1 VIVPPGIC
9 IRGREPLMPPFLQP
23 IIYPM
28 TSLRPNRV
36 VRRRLAYGILTL
48 GLLLSVPLIHRS
60 AWLGSAQLHTLIE
73 TTRILL
79 ALTTGAMALVR
90 YYTKK
95 SSTYLLLGSGFLG
108 AAVLNCYHTAITST
122 FFAGRTPSALSA
134 LTYWSGAV
142 PEIYLSL
149 TLCASLVAWKRET
162 RRASGARIKEVYIYC
177 LMGIWTV
184 ATFLFF
190 AFVPLPGGYYP
201 DRLITHPTDL
211 AQSVMFAIAFIGY
224 FLKGAWKEDDFE
236 YWLVLSLIAATAA
249 HMLFLSSFHKVFD
262 ASFFA
267 AHLLLVAQSALVLV
281 GLFVSMHSVFKRETE
296 NATHLS
302 RANRSLAGEI
312 TERQRVAEALRRA
325 HDELEIRVQERTQ
338 ELSRANRELADEIA
352 GRKVVEHA
360 LQMAKEA
367 AESAN
372 LAKSN
377 FLANMSHEIRTPMN
391 GIIGMTEL
399 ALDTEMTRDQREY
412 LEIVRSSADSL
423 LSLLNDILD
432 FSKIEAGKLDME
444 SVPFSLRDALDDTM
458 KTVSFRAH
466 QKGLELVC
474 HVLPEVPDALQG
486 DPTRLRQVVLNL
498 LGNAVKFTSKGEVVL
513 VVEKRE
519 EMHEVVVLDFAVTDT
534 GLGIPRE
541 KHASIFEVFT
551 QADASTT
558 RKFGGTGLGLAIC
571 SRIVEMMGGRI
582 WVESEPGR
590 GSTFHFEVRFALQK
604 NSPVHYE
611 PIGIEMLRD
620 LPALV
625 VDDNATNLRIF
636 EETLVGW
643 GMRPTLAA
651 GGPQAIAAL
660 EQVGGKE
667 NAYPLILLDAQMP
680 ELDGFSVAKAIK
692 QDRNHSESIMIML
705 TSAGMRGDGERC
717 RELGIT
723 AYLAKPVRRSDL
735 LEAIKMALVSH
746 QRSEKSSPVITR
758 HLLRESRRQL
768 KILLAEDNAVNQ
780 MLAVRLLEKRGHT
793 VTVAQTGKLA
803 VEAHETQPFDLVL
816 MDVQMP
822 EMDGLEATIAIR
834 QREKLSGKHIPI
846 IAMTAHAMVGDRELC
861 LKAGMDGYVT
871 KPLDVGDLF
880 AVIDDFVHSPMQP
893 SIV

>member
-1 VIVPPGIC
+1 
-9 IRGREPLMPPFLQP
+9 
-23 IIYPM
+23 M

-36 VRRRLAYGILTL
+36 VRRRFAYGILA
-48 GLLLSVPLIHRS
+48 LSLILVAPLVHRS
-60 AWLGSAQLHTLIE
+60 TWVGSVQLHTLFE
-73 TTRILL
+73 TIVTLL
-79 ALTTGAMALVR
+79 GLTTGAMALVR
-90 YYTKK
+90 YYTRK
-95 SSTYLLLGSGFLG
+95 SSTYLILGSGFLG
-108 AAVLNCYHTAITST
+108 VAILNSYHTAITSS
-122 FFAGRTPSALSA
+122 FLAGRTPSVLSA
-134 LTYWSGAV
+134 LTTWSGAV
-142 PEIYLSL
+142 PQVFLSL
-149 TLCASLVAWKRET
+149 VLCASLVSWKIEKGRS
-162 RRASGARIKEVYIYC
+162 APIRIKESYIYC
-177 LMGIWTV
+177 LVGLWTV

-190 AFVPLPGGYYP
+190 AFVPLPAGYFP
-201 DRLITHPTDL
+201 DKVITHPADL
-211 AQSVMFAIAFIGY
+211 PQASLFVIAVIG
-224 FLKGAWKEDDFE
+224 FLLKGEWRNDDFE
-236 YWLVLSLIAATAA
+236 HWLVISLIIAAVL
-249 HMLFLSSFHKVFD
+249 HLLFLSYFRKAFD
-262 ASFFA
+262 ATFFA
-267 AHLLLVAQSALVLV
+267 AHVLLVAQYVFMLV
-281 GLFVSMHSVFKRETE
+281 GTFVSMHSIFKREAE
-296 NATHLS
+296 ISAHLS
-302 RANRSLAGEI
+302 QANQSLASEI
-312 TERQRVAEALRRA
+312 TERQRVAEALRQA
-325 HDELEIRVQERTQ
+325 HDELEVRVQERTQ

-352 GRKVVEHA
+352 GRKLVEFA
-360 LQMAKEA
+360 LQKAKEA
-367 AESAN
+367 AENAN

-444 SVPFSLRDALDDTM
+444 TVPFNLRDALDDTM

-486 DPTRLRQVVLNL
+486 DPTRLRQIVLNL
-498 LGNAVKFTSKGEVVL
+498 LGNAVKFTSQGEVVL
-513 VVEKRE
+513 VVEPRE
-519 EMHEVVVLDFAVTDT
+519 EVNEAVVLHFAVTDT
-534 GLGIPRE
+534 GIGIPRE

-551 QADASTT
+551 QADTSTT

-571 SRIVEMMGGRI
+571 SRIVEIMGGRI

-604 NSPVHYE
+604 NSPVRYE
-611 PIGIEMLRD
+611 PIDIEMLQD

-636 EETLVGW
+636 EEALVGW

-651 GGPQAIAAL
+651 GGPQALAAL
-660 EQVGGKE
+660 GKVTGKK
-667 NAYPLILLDAQMP
+667 NAYPLILLDSQMP
-680 ELDGFSVAKAIK
+680 ELDGFSVAKTIK
-692 QDRNHSESIMIML
+692 QDPNHSESVLIML
-705 TSAGMRGDGERC
+705 TSAGMRGDAERC
-717 RELGIT
+717 RELGIN
-723 AYLAKPVRRSDL
+723 AYLAKPIRRSEL
-735 LEAIKMALVSH
+735 LEAIKMALGSH
-746 QRSEKSSPVITR
+746 QQSEKSSPVITR

-768 KILLAEDNAVNQ
+768 KILLAEDNPVNQ

-793 VTVAQTGKLA
+793 VTVAETGMLA
-803 VEAHETQPFDLVL
+803 VKAHESHPFDLVL

-834 QREKLSGKHIPI
+834 QREKLSGNHIPI

-871 KPLDVGDLF
+871 KPLDVGNLF
-880 AVIDDFVHSPMQP
+880 AVIDDLVHSPMQP

>member
-1 VIVPPGIC
+1 MLGSI
-9 IRGREPLMPPFLQP
+9 QP
-23 IIYPM
+23 ITYPM
-28 TSLRPNRV
+28 PSLRLNRV
-36 VRRRLAYGILTL
+36 VRRRFAYGILAL
-48 GLLLSVPLIHRS
+48 GLLLIAPPIHRS
-60 AWLGSAQLHTLIE
+60 TWLGSVQLHTLIE
-73 TTRILL
+73 TIVTLL
-79 ALTTGAMALVR
+79 GLTTGAMALVR
-90 YYTKK
+90 YYTRK
-95 SSTYLLLGSGFLG
+95 SSTYLILGSGFLG
-108 AAVLNCYHTAITST
+108 VAILNSYHTAITSS
-122 FFAGRTPSALSA
+122 FLAGRTPSALSA
-134 LTYWSGAV
+134 LTTWSGAV
-142 PEIYLSL
+142 PQVFLSL
-149 TLCASLVAWKRET
+149 VLCASLVCWKIEKGRS
-162 RRASGARIKEVYIYC
+162 APIRIKESYIYC
-177 LMGIWTV
+177 LVGLWTV

-190 AFVPLPGGYYP
+190 AFVPLPAGYFP
-201 DRLITHPTDL
+201 DKVITHPADL
-211 AQSVMFAIAFIGY
+211 PQASLFVIAVIG
-224 FLKGAWKEDDFE
+224 FLLKGEWKEDDFE
-236 YWLVLSLIAATAA
+236 HWLVISLIIAAVV
-249 HMLFLSSFHKVFD
+249 HLLFLSYFRKAFD
-262 ASFFA
+262 ATFFA
-267 AHLLLVAQSALVLV
+267 AHVLMLAQYVFMLV
-281 GLFVSMHSVFKRETE
+281 GLFVSMHSIFKREAE
-296 NATHLS
+296 NATNLL
-302 RANRSLAGEI
+302 RANESLATEI

-325 HDELEIRVQERTQ
+325 HDDLEVRVQERTQ

-352 GRKVVEHA
+352 GRKLVEHA

-372 LAKSN
+372 LAKSS
-377 FLANMSHEIRTPMN
+377 FLANMSHEIRAPMN
-391 GIIGMTEL
+391 GIIGMTDL

-412 LEIVRSSADSL
+412 LDIVRSSADSL

-444 SVPFSLRDALDDTM
+444 TVPFNLRDALDDTM

-474 HVLPEVPDALQG
+474 HVLAEVPDALQG
-486 DPTRLRQVVLNL
+486 DPTRLRQIVLNL
-498 LGNAVKFTSKGEVVL
+498 LGNAVKFTSQGEVVL

-519 EMHEVVVLDFAVTDT
+519 EVDEAVVLHFAVTDT
-534 GLGIPRE
+534 GIGIPRE
-541 KHASIFEVFT
+541 KHASIFDVFT
-551 QADASTT
+551 QADTSTT

-571 SRIVEMMGGRI
+571 TRIIEMMGGRI

-604 NSPVHYE
+604 NSPVRYE

-651 GGPQAIAAL
+651 GGPQALAAL
-660 EQVGGKE
+660 EGVTGKN
-667 NAYPLILLDAQMP
+667 NAYPLILLDSQMP

-692 QDRNHSESIMIML
+692 QDPNHSESVVIML
-705 TSAGMRGDGERC
+705 TSAGIRGDGERC
-717 RELGIT
+717 REIGIN
-723 AYLAKPVRRSDL
+723 AYLGKPIRRSEL
-735 LEAIKMALVSH
+735 LEAIKLALGSH
-746 QRSEKSSPVITR
+746 QRNEKSSPVITR
-758 HLLRESRRQL
+758 HLMRENRRQL

-793 VTVAQTGKLA
+793 VTVVQTGRLA
-803 VEAHETQPFDLVL
+803 VKAHETQPFDLVL

-834 QREKLSGKHIPI
+834 QREEKSGKHIPI

-861 LKAGMDGYVT
+861 LKAGMDAYVT

-880 AVIDDFVHSPMQP
+880 AVIDDLLHSPMQP

>member
-1 VIVPPGIC
+1 
-9 IRGREPLMPPFLQP
+9 MPPFLQP

-28 TSLRPNRV
+28 TCLRPNRV
-36 VRRRLAYGILTL
+36 VRRRFAYGILAL
-48 GLLLSVPLIHRS
+48 GLLLVAPLVHGS
-60 AWLGSAQLHTLIE
+60 TWLGSAQLHTLIE
-73 TTRILL
+73 TTRTLL
-79 ALTTGAMALVR
+79 ALTTGVMALVR

-108 AAVLNCYHTAITST
+108 AAILNSYHTAFTST
-122 FFAGRTPSALSA
+122 FLAGRTPSALSA

-149 TLCASLVAWKRET
+149 TLCASLVAWKVET
-162 RRASGARIKEVYIYC
+162 RRASGARIKEVYIYY

-201 DRLITHPTDL
+201 DSIITHPTDL
-211 AQSVMFAIAFIGY
+211 AQSVLFAIAIIGY
-224 FLKGAWKEDDFE
+224 LLKGGWKKDDFE
-236 YWLVLSLIAATAA
+236 HWLVLSLIAATAA
-249 HMLFLSSFHKVFD
+249 HLLFLSSFHKVFD

-267 AHLLLVAQSALVLV
+267 AHALLVAQSALVLV
-281 GLFVSMHSVFKRETE
+281 GLFVSMHSIFKRETE

-302 RANRSLAGEI
+302 RANRSLAAEI

-325 HDELEIRVQERTQ
+325 HDELEIRVQERTK

-352 GRKVVEHA
+352 GRKLVEHA
-360 LQMAKEA
+360 LLMAKEA

-391 GIIGMTEL
+391 GIIGMTDL

-486 DPTRLRQVVLNL
+486 DPTRLRQIVLNL

-519 EMHEVVVLDFAVTDT
+519 EMHEVVFLHFAVTDT
-534 GLGIPRE
+534 GIGIPRE
-541 KHASIFEVFT
+541 KHAAIFEVFT
-551 QADASTT
+551 QADTSTT

-571 SRIVEMMGGRI
+571 SRIVEIMGGRI

-604 NSPVHYE
+604 NSPVRYE
-611 PIGIEMLRD
+611 LIGMETLRD
-620 LPALV
+620 LRALV

-643 GMRPTLAA
+643 GMKPTLAA
-651 GGPQAIAAL
+651 GGPQALAVL
-660 EQVGGKE
+660 EEVAGKK
-667 NAYPLILLDAQMP
+667 NAYPLILLDSQMP

-692 QDRNHSESIMIML
+692 QDPNHSESVLIML
-705 TSAGMRGDGERC
+705 TSAGIRGDAERC

-723 AYLAKPVRRSDL
+723 AYLAKPIRRSEL
-735 LEAIKMALVSH
+735 LEAIKMALGSH
-746 QRSEKSSPVITR
+746 LRSEKSSPVITR

-768 KILLAEDNAVNQ
+768 KILLAEDNVVNQ
-780 MLAVRLLEKRGHT
+780 MLATRLLEKRGHA
-793 VTVAQTGKLA
+793 VTVAQTGTLA
-803 VEAHETQPFDLVL
+803 VKAHESHAFDLVL

-834 QREKLSGKHIPI
+834 QREKMSGKHVPI

-880 AVIDDFVHSPMQP
+880 AVIDDLVHSPMQP

>member
-1 VIVPPGIC
+1 
-9 IRGREPLMPPFLQP
+9 MPPLIQP
-23 IIYPM
+23 IRYPM
-28 TSLRPNRV
+28 TYLRPNRT
-36 VRRRLAYGILTL
+36 VRRSFAYVLLAF
-48 GLLLSVPLIHRS
+48 GLLFIAPPIHRS
-60 AWLGSAQLHTLIE
+60 TWLGSVQLHTLIE
-73 TTRILL
+73 AITTLL
-79 ALTTGAMALVR
+79 GLTTGAMALVR
-90 YYTKK
+90 YYTRK
-95 SSTYLLLGSGFLG
+95 SSTYLILGSGFLG
-108 AAVLNCYHTAITST
+108 VAILNSYHTAITSS
-122 FFAGRTPSALSA
+122 FLAGRTPSTLSA
-134 LTYWSGAV
+134 LTTWSGAV
-142 PEIYLSL
+142 PQVFLSL
-149 TLCASLVAWKRET
+149 VLCASLVSWKVEK
-162 RRASGARIKEVYIYC
+162 RRSAPFRIKESYMYC
-177 LMGIWTV
+177 VVGLWTV

-190 AFVPLPGGYYP
+190 AFVPLPAGYFP
-201 DRLITHPTDL
+201 DKVITHPSDL
-211 AQSVMFAIAFIGY
+211 IQTVLFVIAVIGY
-224 FLKGAWKEDDFE
+224 LLKGVWKDDDFE
-236 YWLVLSLIAATAA
+236 HWFVISLIIGVNLHLFFLSYFRKTFAAT
-249 HMLFLSSFHKVFD
+249 
-262 ASFFA
+262 FFA
-267 AHLLLVAQSALVLV
+267 AHVLMVAQYVFMLV
-281 GLFVSMHSVFKRETE
+281 GLFVSMHSIFKREAE
-296 NATHLS
+296 NATNLS
-302 RANRSLAGEI
+302 QANQSLATEI

-325 HDELEIRVQERTQ
+325 HDELEVRVQERTQ

-352 GRKVVEHA
+352 GRKLVEHA

-412 LEIVRSSADSL
+412 LDIVRSSADSL

-444 SVPFSLRDALDDTM
+444 TIPFNLRDALDDTM

-466 QKGLELVC
+466 QKGLELAC

-486 DPTRLRQVVLNL
+486 DPTRLRQIVLNL

-519 EMHEVVVLDFAVTDT
+519 EVNGAVVLHFAVTDT
-534 GLGIPRE
+534 GIPLE
-541 KHASIFEVFT
+541 KHACIFEVFT
-551 QADASTT
+551 QADTSTT
-558 RKFGGTGLGLAIC
+558 RKFGGTGLGLAIS
-571 SRIVEMMGGRI
+571 SRIVGMMGGRI

-604 NSPVHYE
+604 NSPARYE
-611 PIGIEMLRD
+611 PVGIEMLRD
-620 LPALV
+620 LPPLV

-651 GGPQAIAAL
+651 GGPQALAAL
-660 EQVGGKE
+660 GQVGGKK
-667 NAYPLILLDAQMP
+667 NAYPLILIDAQMP

-692 QDRNHSESIMIML
+692 QDPNHSESIMIML
-705 TSAGMRGDGERC
+705 TSAGMRGDDERC

-723 AYLAKPVRRSDL
+723 AYLAKPVRRSEL
-735 LEAIKMALVSH
+735 LEAIKMALGSQ

-768 KILLAEDNAVNQ
+768 KILLAQDNAVNQ

-793 VTVAQTGKLA
+793 VTVVQTGKRA

-822 EMDGLEATIAIR
+822 EMDGLEATVAIR
-834 QREKLSGKHIPI
+834 QREKVSGKHIPI

-880 AVIDDFVHSPMQP
+880 TVIDDLVHSPMQP

>member
-1 VIVPPGIC
+1 MLGSI
-9 IRGREPLMPPFLQP
+9 QP
-23 IIYPM
+23 ITYLM
-28 TSLRPNRV
+28 TSLRPNRIA
-36 VRRRLAYGILTL
+36 RRSFAYGLL
-48 GLLLSVPLIHRS
+48 AFGLLLIAPAIHRS
-60 AWLGSAQLHTLIE
+60 TWVGSVQLHTLFE
-73 TTRILL
+73 TIVTLL
-79 ALTTGAMALVR
+79 GLTTGAMALVR
-90 YYTKK
+90 YYTRK
-95 SSTYLLLGSGFLG
+95 SSTYLILGSGFLG
-108 AAVLNCYHTAITST
+108 VAILNSYHTAITSS
-122 FFAGRTPSALSA
+122 FLVGRTPSALSA
-134 LTYWSGAV
+134 LTTWSGAV
-142 PEIYLSL
+142 PQVFLSL
-149 TLCASLVAWKRET
+149 VLCASLASWKIEKGRS
-162 RRASGARIKEVYIYC
+162 APIRIKESYIYC
-177 LMGIWTV
+177 LVGLWTV

-190 AFVPLPGGYYP
+190 AFVPLPAGYFP
-201 DRLITHPTDL
+201 DKVITHPADL
-211 AQSVMFAIAFIGY
+211 PQASLYVIAVIG
-224 FLKGAWKEDDFE
+224 FLLKGEWKDDDFE
-236 YWLVLSLIAATAA
+236 HWLVISLIIAAFLHLLFLSYFRKTFDATFFAA
-249 HMLFLSSFHKVFD
+249 HML
-262 ASFFA
+262 
-267 AHLLLVAQSALVLV
+267 LVAQYVFMLV
-281 GLFVSMHSVFKRETE
+281 GLFVSMHSIFKREAE
-296 NATHLS
+296 NATNLS
-302 RANRSLAGEI
+302 HANQSLATEI
-312 TERQRVAEALRRA
+312 TERQRVAEALRQA
-325 HDELEIRVQERTQ
+325 HDELEVRVQERTQ

-352 GRKVVEHA
+352 GRKLVEQA

-412 LEIVRSSADSL
+412 LDIVRSSADSL

-444 SVPFSLRDALDDTM
+444 TVPFNLRDAMDDTM

-486 DPTRLRQVVLNL
+486 DPTRLRQIVLNL
-498 LGNAVKFTSKGEVVL
+498 LGNAVKFTSRGEVVL

-519 EMHEVVVLDFAVTDT
+519 EVNEAVVLHFAVTDT
-534 GLGIPRE
+534 GIGIPLE
-541 KHASIFEVFT
+541 KHASIFDVFT
-551 QADASTT
+551 QADTSTT

-571 SRIVEMMGGRI
+571 SRIVELMGGRI

-590 GSTFHFEVRFALQK
+590 GSTFHFEVRFGLQK
-604 NSPVHYE
+604 NSPVRYE
-611 PIGIEMLRD
+611 PIGIEMLQD

-651 GGPQAIAAL
+651 GGRQALSAL
-660 EQVGGKE
+660 EAVTGKKS
-667 NAYPLILLDAQMP
+667 AYRLILLDSQMP

-692 QDRNHSESIMIML
+692 QDPNHSESVLIML
-705 TSAGMRGDGERC
+705 TSAGIRGDAERC
-717 RELGIT
+717 REVGIN
-723 AYLAKPVRRSDL
+723 AYLAKPIRRSEL
-735 LEAIKMALVSH
+735 LEAIKMALGSH
-746 QRSEKSSPVITR
+746 QRSEQSSPVITR

-780 MLAVRLLEKRGHT
+780 MLAVRLLEKRGHA
-793 VTVAQTGKLA
+793 VTVAQTGTLA
-803 VEAHETQPFDLVL
+803 VKAHESQPFDLVL

-834 QREKLSGKHIPI
+834 QREKMSGKHIPI

-861 LKAGMDGYVT
+861 LKAGMDGYVS

-880 AVIDDFVHSPMQP
+880 AVIDDLVHSPMQP

>member
-1 VIVPPGIC
+1 
-9 IRGREPLMPPFLQP
+9 MP
-23 IIYPM
+23 
-28 TSLRPNRV
+28 SLRQNRI
-36 VRRRLAYGILTL
+36 VRRSFAYGLLTL
-48 GLLLSVPLIHRS
+48 GLLFIATPIHRS
-60 AWLGSAQLHTLIE
+60 SWLGSVQLHTLIE
-73 TTRILL
+73 TAVTLL
-79 ALTTGAMALVR
+79 GLINGAMALVR
-90 YYTKK
+90 YYTRK
-95 SSTYLLLGSGFLG
+95 SSTFLILGSGFLG
-108 AAVLNCYHTAITST
+108 VAILNSYHTAITSS
-122 FFAGRTPSALSA
+122 FLAGRTPSALSA
-134 LTYWSGAV
+134 LTTWSGAV
-142 PEIYLSL
+142 PQVFLSL
-149 TLCASLVAWKRET
+149 VLCASLVSWKIEKGRS
-162 RRASGARIKEVYIYC
+162 APIRIKESYVYC
-177 LMGIWTV
+177 LVGLWAV

-190 AFVPLPGGYYP
+190 AFVPLPAGYFP
-201 DRLITHPTDL
+201 DKVITHPSDVIQAVL
-211 AQSVMFAIAFIGY
+211 FVIAVIGY
-224 FLKGAWKEDDFE
+224 LLKGVWKDDDFE
-236 YWLVLSLIAATAA
+236 HWFVISLIIGAVL
-249 HMLFLSSFHKVFD
+249 HVSFLSYFRKTFD
-262 ASFFA
+262 ATFFA
-267 AHLLLVAQSALVLV
+267 AHVLLVAQYLFMLV
-281 GLFVSMHSVFKRETE
+281 GLFVSMHSIFKREAE
-296 NATHLS
+296 NATNLS
-302 RANRSLAGEI
+302 QANQSLATEI
-312 TERQRVAEALRRA
+312 TERQRVAEALRQA
-325 HDELEIRVQERTQ
+325 HDELEVRVQERTQ

-352 GRKVVEHA
+352 GRKLVEHA

-412 LEIVRSSADSL
+412 LDIVRSSADSL

-444 SVPFSLRDALDDTM
+444 TVPFNLRDALDDTM

-486 DPTRLRQVVLNL
+486 DPTRLRQIVLNL
-498 LGNAVKFTSKGEVVL
+498 LGNAVKFTTKGEIVL

-519 EMHEVVVLDFAVTDT
+519 EVNEAVVLHFAVTDT
-534 GLGIPRE
+534 GIGIPRE

-571 SRIVEMMGGRI
+571 SRIVEIMGGRI
-582 WVESEPGR
+582 WVESEPGQ

-604 NSPVHYE
+604 NSPVRYE
-611 PIGIEMLRD
+611 PIGIEMLQD

-651 GGPQAIAAL
+651 GGPQALAAL
-660 EQVGGKE
+660 EEVTGKK
-667 NAYPLILLDAQMP
+667 NAYPLILLDSQMP

-692 QDRNHSESIMIML
+692 QAPNHSESVLIML
-705 TSAGMRGDGERC
+705 TSAGIRGDAERC
-717 RELGIT
+717 RELGIN
-723 AYLAKPVRRSDL
+723 AYLAKPVRRSEL
-735 LEAIKMALVSH
+735 LEAIKLALGSH
-746 QRSEKSSPVITR
+746 QRSENNLPVITR

-793 VTVAQTGKLA
+793 VTVAQTGTLA
-803 VEAHETQPFDLVL
+803 VKAHESQPFDLVL

-834 QREKLSGKHIPI
+834 QREKVSGKHIPI

-880 AVIDDFVHSPMQP
+880 AVIDDLVHSPLQP

>member
-1 VIVPPGIC
+1 
-9 IRGREPLMPPFLQP
+9 MPPFIQP

-28 TSLRPNRV
+28 TSLRLNRV
-36 VRRRLAYGILTL
+36 ARRQFAYGILAL
-48 GLLLSVPLIHRS
+48 GLLLVAPFVHRS
-60 AWLGSAQLHTLIE
+60 AWIGSAPLHTLIE
-73 TTRILL
+73 TVRTLL

-95 SSTYLLLGSGFLG
+95 SSTYLLLGSGLLG
-108 AAVLNCYHTAITST
+108 AAILNSYHTAFTSA
-122 FFAGRTPSALSA
+122 FLAGRTPSALSA
-134 LTYWSGAV
+134 LTQWSGAV

-149 TLCASLVAWKRET
+149 TLCASLVAWRKEK
-162 RRASGARIKEVYIYC
+162 RRASRTRIKEVYVYC
-177 LMGIWTV
+177 LMGLWAL

-201 DRLITHPTDL
+201 DKLITHPVDF
-211 AQSVMFAIAFIGY
+211 AQSVMFTIAAIGY
-224 FLKGAWKEDDFE
+224 LLKGAWKEDDFE
-236 YWLVLSLIAATAA
+236 YWLVLSLFAATAA
-249 HMLFLSSFHKVFD
+249 HVLFLSASYKIFD

-267 AHLLLVAQSALVLV
+267 AHVLFATQSLLVLV
-281 GLFVSMHSVFKRETE
+281 GLFVSMHSIFKRETE
-296 NATHLS
+296 NAAHLS
-302 RANRSLAGEI
+302 QANQSLATEI
-312 TERQRVAEALRRA
+312 TERQRVAEALRQA
-325 HDELEIRVQERTQ
+325 HDELEVRVQKRTQ

-352 GRKVVEHA
+352 GRKLVELA
-360 LQMAKEA
+360 LQKAKEA
-367 AESAN
+367 AENAN

-412 LEIVRSSADSL
+412 LDIVRSSADSL

-444 SVPFSLRDALDDTM
+444 TVPFNLRDALDDTM
-458 KTVSFRAH
+458 KSVSFRAH

-486 DPTRLRQVVLNL
+486 DPTRLRQIVLNL
-498 LGNAVKFTSKGEVVL
+498 LGNAVKFTSQGEVVL

-519 EMHEVVVLDFAVTDT
+519 EVNEAVVLHFAVTDT
-534 GLGIPRE
+534 GIGIPRE

-551 QADASTT
+551 QADTSTT

-571 SRIVEMMGGRI
+571 SRIVEIMGGRI

-604 NSPVHYE
+604 NSPLRYE
-611 PIGIEMLRD
+611 PIGIEMLQD

-651 GGPQAIAAL
+651 GGQQALAAL
-660 EQVGGKE
+660 GKVTGKK
-667 NAYPLILLDAQMP
+667 NAYPLILLDSQMP

-692 QDRNHSESIMIML
+692 QDPNHSESVLIML
-705 TSAGMRGDGERC
+705 TSAGIRGDAERC
-717 RELGIT
+717 RELGIN
-723 AYLAKPVRRSDL
+723 AYLAKPIKRSEL
-735 LEAIKMALVSH
+735 LEAIMMALGSH
-746 QRSEKSSPVITR
+746 RQSDKSLPVITR

-780 MLAVRLLEKRGHT
+780 MLAVRLLEKRGHS
-793 VTVAQTGKLA
+793 VTVAQTGTLA
-803 VEAHETQPFDLVL
+803 VKAHESQPFDLVL

-822 EMDGLEATIAIR
+822 EMDGLEATLAIR
-834 QREKLSGKHIPI
+834 QREKMSGKHIPI

-861 LKAGMDGYVT
+861 LKAGMDGYVS

-880 AVIDDFVHSPMQP
+880 AVIDDLVHSAMQP

>member
-1 VIVPPGIC
+1 
-9 IRGREPLMPPFLQP
+9 M
-23 IIYPM
+23 
-28 TSLRPNRV
+28 
-36 VRRRLAYGILTL
+36 
-48 GLLLSVPLIHRS
+48 
-60 AWLGSAQLHTLIE
+60 
-73 TTRILL
+73 
-79 ALTTGAMALVR
+79 
-90 YYTKK
+90 
-95 SSTYLLLGSGFLG
+95 
-108 AAVLNCYHTAITST
+108 
-122 FFAGRTPSALSA
+122 
-134 LTYWSGAV
+134 
-142 PEIYLSL
+142 
-149 TLCASLVAWKRET
+149 
-162 RRASGARIKEVYIYC
+162 
-177 LMGIWTV
+177 WTV
-184 ATFLFF
+184 ATLFFF

-201 DRLITHPTDL
+201 DRFITHPVDL
-211 AQSVMFAIAFIGY
+211 AQSVMFALAIVGY
-224 FLKGAWKEDDFE
+224 LLKGAWKEDDFE
-236 YWLVLSLIAATAA
+236 HWLVLSLIAATAA
-249 HMLFLSSFHKVFD
+249 HMLFLSAFHKVFD

-267 AHLLLVAQSALVLV
+267 AHALFVAQSALVLA
-281 GLFVSMHSVFKRETE
+281 GLFVSMHSIFKREAE
-296 NATHLS
+296 NTAHLS
-302 RANRSLAGEI
+302 QANQSLATES

-325 HDELEIRVQERTQ
+325 HGELEVRVQERTQ
-338 ELSRANRELADEIA
+338 ELSMANRELADEIA
-352 GRKVVEHA
+352 GRKLVEHA
-360 LQMAKEA
+360 LLMAKEA

-444 SVPFSLRDALDDTM
+444 TVPFNLRDAVDDTM
-458 KTVSFRAH
+458 KTVSLRAH

-474 HVLPEVPDALQG
+474 HVLPEVPDRLQG
-486 DPTRLRQVVLNL
+486 DPTRLRQIVLNL
-498 LGNAVKFTSKGEVVL
+498 LGNAVKFTSKGEIVL
-513 VVEKRE
+513 VVEKRG
-519 EMHEVVVLDFAVTDT
+519 EVDEAVILHFAVTDT
-534 GLGIPRE
+534 GIGIPRE
-541 KHASIFEVFT
+541 KHSSIFEVFT

-558 RKFGGTGLGLAIC
+558 RKFGGTGLGLSIC
-571 SRIVEMMGGRI
+571 ARIVEIMGGRI
-582 WVESEPGR
+582 WLESEPGR
-590 GSTFHFEVRFALQK
+590 GSTFHFEVCLALQK
-604 NSPVHYE
+604 NSPVRYE
-611 PIGIEMLRD
+611 PIGIEMLQD

-651 GGPQAIAAL
+651 GGPQALAAL
-660 EQVGGKE
+660 EEVTGKK
-667 NAYPLILLDAQMP
+667 NAYPLILLDSQMP

-692 QDRNHSESIMIML
+692 QDPNHSESDLIML
-705 TSAGMRGDGERC
+705 TSAGIRGDAERC
-717 RELGIT
+717 RELGIN
-723 AYLAKPVRRSDL
+723 AYLAKPIRRSEL
-735 LEAIKMALVSH
+735 LEAIKMALGSQ

-758 HLLRESRRQL
+758 HLLRESQRQL

-793 VTVAQTGKLA
+793 VTVVQTGKLA
-803 VEAHETQPFDLVL
+803 VEAHETQPFDFVL

-834 QREKLSGKHIPI
+834 QREKTSGKHIPI

-880 AVIDDFVHSPMQP
+880 ALIDDLVHSPMQP

>member
-1 VIVPPGIC
+1 
-9 IRGREPLMPPFLQP
+9 MPPFLQP

-177 LMGIWTV
+177 LIGIWTV

-224 FLKGAWKEDDFE
+224 FLKGAWKEDNFE

-519 EMHEVVVLDFAVTDT
+519 EMHEVVVLHFAVTDT

-604 NSPVHYE
+604 NSPVRYE

-660 EQVGGKE
+660 GQVTGKN

>member
-1 VIVPPGIC
+1 
-9 IRGREPLMPPFLQP
+9 MPPLLQP
-23 IIYPM
+23 MIYPM
-28 TSLRPNRV
+28 TSLRPNRI
-36 VRRRLAYGILTL
+36 VRRGFAYGFLAI
-48 GLLLSVPLIHRS
+48 GLLFIAPAIHRS

-73 TTRILL
+73 TVRTLL

-95 SSTYLLLGSGFLG
+95 STTYLLLGSGFLG
-108 AAVLNCYHTAITST
+108 AAILNSYHTAFTST
-122 FFAGRTPSALSA
+122 FLAGRTPSALSA
-134 LTYWSGAV
+134 LTAWSGAG

-149 TLCASLVAWKRET
+149 TLCASLVAWKREK
-162 RRASGARIKEVYIYC
+162 RRALGTRINEVYVYC
-177 LMGIWTV
+177 LMGIWAL

-201 DRLITHPTDL
+201 DRLITHPVDL
-211 AQSVMFAIAFIGY
+211 AQSVMFTIAAIGY
-224 FLKGAWKEDDFE
+224 LLKGAWKEDDFE
-236 YWLVLSLIAATAA
+236 YWLVLSLFAATAA
-249 HMLFLSSFHKVFD
+249 HMLFLSASYKLFD

-267 AHLLLVAQSALVLV
+267 AHVLFATQSLLVLV
-281 GLFVSMHSVFKRETE
+281 GLFVSMHSIFKRETE
-296 NATHLS
+296 NTVHLS
-302 RANRSLAGEI
+302 QANQSLATEI
-312 TERQRVAEALRRA
+312 TERQRVAEALRQA
-325 HDELEIRVQERTQ
+325 HDELEVRVQERTQ

-352 GRKVVEHA
+352 GRKLVEHA
-360 LQMAKEA
+360 LLMAKEA

-432 FSKIEAGKLDME
+432 FSKMEAGKLDME
-444 SVPFSLRDALDDTM
+444 TVPFNLRDALDDTM

-486 DPTRLRQVVLNL
+486 DPTRLRQIVLNL

-519 EMHEVVVLDFAVTDT
+519 EVDDAVVLHFAVTDT
-534 GLGIPRE
+534 GIGIPRE
-541 KHASIFEVFT
+541 KHASIFEIFT

-571 SRIVEMMGGRI
+571 SRIVEIMGGRI

-590 GSTFHFEVRFALQK
+590 GSTFHFEVRFALQI
-604 NSPVHYE
+604 NSPVRYE
-611 PIGIEMLRD
+611 PIGIEMLQD

-651 GGPQAIAAL
+651 GGPQALAAL
-660 EQVGGKE
+660 EEVTGKK
-667 NAYPLILLDAQMP
+667 NAYPLILLDSQMP

-692 QDRNHSESIMIML
+692 QDPKHSESVLIML
-705 TSAGMRGDGERC
+705 TSAGIRGDAERC
-717 RELGIT
+717 REVGIN
-723 AYLAKPVRRSDL
+723 AYLAKPIRRSEL
-735 LEAIKMALVSH
+735 LEAIKMALGSH
-746 QRSEKSSPVITR
+746 QRSEKSPPVITR

-793 VTVAQTGKLA
+793 VTVVQTGKLA
-803 VEAHETQPFDLVL
+803 VEAHETQPFDFVL

-834 QREKLSGKHIPI
+834 QREKTSGKHIPI

-871 KPLDVGDLF
+871 KPLDVGHLF
-880 AVIDDFVHSPMQP
+880 ALIDDLVHSPMQP